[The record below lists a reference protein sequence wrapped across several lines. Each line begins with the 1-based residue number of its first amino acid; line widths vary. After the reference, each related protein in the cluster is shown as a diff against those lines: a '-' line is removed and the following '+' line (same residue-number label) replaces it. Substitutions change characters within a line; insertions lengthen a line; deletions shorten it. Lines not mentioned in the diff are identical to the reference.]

1 MYMYMYIPVLSQLV
15 HEYIVELHWKPCNG
29 NVYIYLAVTVVPL
42 CAHLIYRPI
51 GVYKR
56 HTSKAS

>member
-15 HEYIVELHWKPCNG
+15 HEYIVKLHWKPCNG

-42 CAHLIYRPI
+42 
-51 GVYKR
+51 
-56 HTSKAS
+56 